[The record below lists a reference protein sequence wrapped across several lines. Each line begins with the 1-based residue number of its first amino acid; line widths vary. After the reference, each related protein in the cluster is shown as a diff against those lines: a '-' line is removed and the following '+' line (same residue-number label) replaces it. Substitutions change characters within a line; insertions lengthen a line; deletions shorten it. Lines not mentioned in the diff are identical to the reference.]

1 VESWLSAHSSLAA
14 AMVLLA
20 GFLARLMT
28 ASGTFLNPDEA
39 MLFRLANQDSLA
51 RVYRVGLADPH
62 PPLFNSLLHFW
73 LELGTSEIW
82 LRLMSIIAA
91 TVFCWV
97 FFRWLTLVTGRLCG
111 LIGLIF
117 VSLLPPFVRL
127 SAEVRQY
134 AVLLALLASALY
146 FLERALV
153 EDSSRLMMASA
164 TFLCLAVVEHYST
177 PFFAAGMGIYALLKI
192 LWHGQ
197 ARTPSRRVVAVW
209 VAGQLSALTL
219 LFLLYKTHISHLGQG
234 TSQSVLQGWMSEYY
248 LRRSYYD
255 AGRDNPLLFAF
266 GHSFGVFQFIF
277 GQLAVGDVAGLMFLA
292 GVGLL
297 WRVQREAK
305 TASRQLAVFL
315 VFLFALACGASLAHV
330 YPYGGTRH
338 TAYLIIPAITGVSF
352 AAARITRGR
361 WTRGVTLAL
370 VIVVVCALFGKQHHP
385 YMTRADQSRERMN
398 EALAFLRANVAPGG
412 LIFTDLQSSL
422 VLGHYLCEQKPI
434 TVQVASAQFETFSC
448 DGYRIISTNGF
459 TATNFTPEPFLRLKK
474 DLVENLRLKPNEPIW
489 VFQAGWV
496 ADLPERLCSESAGF
510 RDLQFHAFGNNIKIF
525 LLSEQPPA
533 AVQPDKDQQILP
545 ATVGDLVR
553 TVRAKA
559 KALENSSGM
568 RLSFQ
573 SFTSA
578 YKIAPDSISY
588 SDFVI
593 ARMFY
598 EAARDAGFWNMH
610 WTITNMPPNSDR
622 IWSQWKAVR
631 SVSPLTPTASAEC
644 DELSALYA
652 FLVERAGVRS
662 VGLFW
667 PYPNHT
673 VAVWVLH
680 PANRGEVRV
689 VVPTSQI
696 FLDVTDSFGT
706 RKFNA
711 WHQKTIFEY
720 KRRDAPDGF
729 ELPKPLY
736 DYFLRQ
742 VDKYAGASDSTLQ
755 EIRYLREGVFLKY
768 WTAETAAQDALRR
781 KMGLG
786 SGPAEDLGAFQN
798 FADDMR
804 TPDPR

>member
-1 VESWLSAHSSLAA
+1 L
-14 AMVLLA
+14 VLLA
-20 GFLARLMT
+20 GFLARLWNV
-28 ASGTFLNPDEA
+28 SGTFLNPDEA
-39 MLFRLANQDSLA
+39 MLFRLANQDSLG
-51 RVYRVGLADPH
+51 RVYRASLADPH

-73 LELGTSEIW
+73 LAAGTSELW

-91 TVFCWV
+91 AVFCWL

-111 LIGLIF
+111 LVGLTF
-117 VSLLPPFVRL
+117 VCLLPPFVRL

-134 AVLLALLASALY
+134 AVLLAFLAGALY
-146 FLERALV
+146 FLERALA
-153 EDSSRLMMASA
+153 EDSPWLMVASA
-164 TFLCLAVVEHYST
+164 TCLCLAVLEHYST
-177 PFFAAGMGIYALLKI
+177 PFFAAGMGVYALLKI
-192 LWHGQ
+192 LWRG
-197 ARTPSRRVVAVW
+197 AAGTPSRRVVAVW
-209 VAGQLSALTL
+209 VAGQLVALAVL
-219 LFLLYKTHISHLGQG
+219 LLLYKTHISHLGQG
-234 TSQSVLQGWMSEYY
+234 ESRTVMQGWMSEFY
-248 LRRSYYD
+248 LHRSYYE
-255 AGRDNPLLFAF
+255 AGRDNPVLFAI

-292 GVGLL
+292 GVALL
-297 WRVQREAK
+297 WRAEVETR
-305 TASRQLAVFL
+305 TAWRQLALFL
-315 VFLFALACGASLAHV
+315 LSLFALACGASLAHV

-338 TAYLIIPAITGVSF
+338 TAYLIIPAVACVSF
-352 AAARITRGR
+352 ATARITGGR
-361 WTRGVTLAL
+361 WTRGAALAL
-370 VIVVVCALFGKQHHP
+370 AIVLACAVFGKQHHP
-385 YMTRADQSRERMN
+385 FMTRADQSLERMS
-398 EALAFLRANVAPGG
+398 EALAFLRENVVPGG

-422 VLGHYLCEQKPI
+422 VLGHYLCGQKPI
-434 TVQVASAQFETFSC
+434 TVQPAGSQFETFSC
-448 DGYRIISTNGF
+448 GGYYIISANGF
-459 TATNFTPEPFLRLKK
+459 TATNFTPEVFLRLKK

-489 VFQAGWV
+489 VFQAGWI
-496 ADLPERLCSESAGF
+496 ADLPERLSSESSDF
-510 RDLQFHAFGNNIKIF
+510 RGLQFHAFGNNIKIF
-525 LLSEQPPA
+525 SMPGQPPA
-533 AVQPDKDQQILP
+533 VVQPDKDQQILP
-545 ATVGDLVR
+545 TTVGDLVR
-553 TVRAKA
+553 AVRAKA

-568 RLSFQ
+568 RSSFQ

-588 SDFVI
+588 PDFVI

-598 EAARDAGFWNMH
+598 EAARDAGSWNMH

-622 IWSQWKAVR
+622 IWGQWKAVR
-631 SVSPLTPTASAEC
+631 GVSPRTPTASAEC

-696 FLDVTDSFGT
+696 FLEVTDSFGT

-720 KRRDAPDGF
+720 KRRDVPDSF
-729 ELPKPLY
+729 ELPRPVY

-781 KMGLG
+781 KKGLG
-786 SGPAEDLGAFQN
+786 SGPAEDLAAFQN

-804 TPDPR
+804 MPDPR